1 MSRGDISSDVMG
13 TQPTTFAR
21 RHPTATTSRDH
32 RIHTR
37 LVLFSHPGDHQ

>member
-13 TQPTTFAR
+13 TQPAIAR
-21 RHPTATTSRDH
+21 RHPATTTSRDH

-37 LVLFSHPGDHQ
+37 LVLFSHQ

>member
-13 TQPTTFAR
+13 TQPTTIAR
-21 RHPTATTSRDH
+21 RHPTATTRDH